1 MAGQTH
7 TIVALDANVLINFI
21 HIGRLDLLGNLSAMT
36 FMVPNEVENEITDGM
51 QAAALKEATAAGH
64 LQQTAMTD
72 PAELEHHVALTRYLG
87 KGEAACLTL
96 ATARGWSLA
105 SDEKRLFRRTAI
117 TEIGNARI
125 LTTPDLIVHAIR
137 AGLASVDEADRWK
150 RFLASQRFKMKF
162 DSFAELL

>member
-1 MAGQTH
+1 MASQTP
-7 TIVALDANVLINFI
+7 TIVALDASVLINFI
-21 HIGRLDLLGNLSAMT
+21 RIGRIELLGNLPAMT
-36 FMVPNEVENEITDGM
+36 FMVPNEVENEITDGT

-72 PAELEHHVALTRYLG
+72 PAELEHHVTLTRYLG

-96 ATARGWSLA
+96 AKTRGWSLA
-105 SDEKRLFRRTAI
+105 SDEKRLFWRTAI
-117 TEIGNARI
+117 AEIGETRI

-137 AGLASVDEADRWK
+137 ADLASVEEADRWK
-150 RFLASQRFKMKF
+150 RLLAERRFRMKF